1 MQTIFPANEEKRM
14 NDSGRGAPIGPILL
28 LTACLVLSGCL
39 GKKTLGNDASLQA
52 TLQVC
57 STCHGFQ
64 GRSSSPVFPVLAGQ
78 QHDYLV
84 TQLQTFRNKSRADQN
99 AHVYMWGVAANLD
112 DATIESVASYFAQQ
126 TADPG
131 QKQDAAEIAA
141 GAAIYKTGVAAR
153 EVPPCGA
160 CHGDDAHGN
169 GAVPRLAGQ
178 HRAYLASQLEA
189 FKSNVRANDM
199 MNPNAKNM
207 TPQDI
212 EAVSAYLASL

>member
-1 MQTIFPANEEKRM
+1 M
-14 NDSGRGAPIGPILL
+14 NDRSPVAPPATVLL
-28 LTACLVLSGCL
+28 LALCLWLPGCVA
-39 GKKTLGNDASLQA
+39 KKTLGNDSSLQA

-64 GRSSSPVFPVLAGQ
+64 GRGSSPVFPLLAGQ

-99 AHVYMWGVAANLD
+99 AHVYMWGVAAGLD
-112 DATIESVASYFAQQ
+112 DATIEAVAGYFAAQSRE
-126 TADPG
+126 PG
-131 QKQDAAEIAA
+131 HPQNAAEVAA
-141 GAAIYKTGVAAR
+141 GAAIFKNGIASRDIPA
-153 EVPPCGA
+153 CSA

-169 GAVPRLAGQ
+169 AAVPLLAGQ

-189 FKSNVRANDM
+189 FKTNARINEM
-199 MNPNAKNM
+199 MNANAKNM

>member
-1 MQTIFPANEEKRM
+1 VTDRSQASPVLCA
-14 NDSGRGAPIGPILL
+14 LL
-28 LTACLVLSGCL
+28 LAACLCLPGCL
-39 GKKTLGNDASLQA
+39 NKKTLGNDASLQA

-57 STCHGFQ
+57 STCHGFE

-112 DATIESVASYFAQQ
+112 DAMIESVASYFAQQ
-126 TADPG
+126 TPDRGQAQDP
-131 QKQDAAEIAA
+131 AEVAA
-141 GAAIYKTGVAAR
+141 GANIYKNGVAAR
-153 EVPPCGA
+153 EVPACNA
-160 CHGDDAHGN
+160 CHADDAHGN